1 MISAD
6 EARALVDQSEAKTNA
21 ILQLIEEEIRKKAGD
36 GKNVLIIAQPDV
48 SSAMLLKFFERPLRE
63 TSFTEKQ
70 FGVVTK
76 LREAGFSVMIARR
89 VGTTLNDEFEQVEF
103 TEFVPQIVW

>member
-1 MISAD
+1 MISAQ
-6 EARALVDQSEAKTNA
+6 EARDLVDLSEARIDA

-48 SSAMLLKFFERPLRE
+48 SSTMLLKFFERPQQTE
-63 TSFTEKQ
+63 FTEKQ
-70 FGVVTK
+70 FVVVTK

-89 VGTTLNDEFEQVEF
+89 VGITLDDNFDETEYV
-103 TEFVPQIVW
+103 EFVPQIVW